1 MTWSDDLGVSSYDD
15 GDAVLGSVPTPV
27 WLVGVQLVLVGAG
40 SYVAWAQ
47 SGIWLRVFG
56 WGFVVAGAFC
66 AAFYRLGDRKLR
78 ARLDYQGLLPATWKT
93 LLHYA
98 VLVINLVALLYT
110 SWRGSLVVPT

>member
-15 GDAVLGSVPTPV
+15 EETVFGSVPTPV
-27 WLVGVQLVLVGAG
+27 WLVGVQFVLVGIGVIVSWTQAG
-40 SYVAWAQ
+40 FWF
-47 SGIWLRVFG
+47 RVLG
-56 WGFVVAGAFC
+56 WGFVVVGATC
-66 AAFYRLGDRKLR
+66 AANYRSRDRKLR
-78 ARLDYQGLLPATWKT
+78 AQLDYQGLLPATWKT